1 MQAQNANCQS
11 VHIMPSSRSSPWR
24 VLLADDHAML
34 REGLALLVNSQ
45 PDMEVVG
52 QAGDAREAIL
62 LARTLQPHIAV
73 IDVSMPEGGG
83 AEAAAAIVRDS
94 PDVRV
99 LALTRH
105 ADQASLRKML
115 AAGASGY
122 VVKRAAAQALIGAMR
137 SVLAGGTYVDPT
149 LAGDLVARAIQ
160 PPGVVPANTRR
171 GAVLSEREE
180 AVLRQIAWGKSNKE
194 VASALGISVKTAEGY
209 RANALDKLKLRTR
222 SDILK
227 YALSQGWLA
236 DEDEFR

>member
-1 MQAQNANCQS
+1 
-11 VHIMPSSRSSPWR
+11 
-24 VLLADDHAML
+24 ML

-52 QAGDAREAIL
+52 QAGDAKEAIL

-94 PDVRV
+94 PAVRV

-160 PPGVVPANTRR
+160 PAGGVVPANTRR
-171 GAVLSEREE
+171 GAILSEREE
-180 AVLRQIAWGKSNKE
+180 EVLRQIAWGKSNKE